1 MKIGIIGASGN
12 AGSLIMKEALDRGHE
27 VTALVRNANKISNAG
42 VEILE
47 KNIYDLTSADLTSF
61 DVVVNAFGAPL
72 GEEEPHVTAGH
83 SLIEALR
90 GHMETK
96 LFVVG
101 GAGSLFVDDDMTT
114 QVSDTAD
121 FPEIF
126 VPTASG
132 QARNFAELKATEDLR
147 WTFLSPSAE
156 FDAQGGRTGTYTA
169 GKDHL
174 LVNSEGN
181 SYISYADYAIAV
193 LDELENPQHENARFT
208 VVAEK
213 A

>member
-1 MKIGIIGASGN
+1 M
-12 AGSLIMKEALDRGHE
+12 
-27 VTALVRNANKISNAG
+27 
-42 VEILE
+42 
-47 KNIYDLTSADLTSF
+47 
-61 DVVVNAFGAPL
+61 NAFGAPL

-83 SLIEALR
+83 ALIETLK
-90 GHMETK
+90 GNKDTK

-101 GAGSLFVDDDMTT
+101 GAGSLFVDEAMQTP
-114 QVSDTAD
+114 VSETPD
-121 FPEIF
+121 FPEAF

-132 QARNFAELKATEDLR
+132 QARNFEELKATNDIR

-156 FDAQGGRTGTYTA
+156 FDPKGSRTGTYTA

-174 LVNSEGN
+174 LTNSQGD

-193 LDELENPQHENARFT
+193 LDELENPQHENERFT